1 MNTYFCLYKSKKITV
16 QAETSAEAQ
25 RNAQAEWKLTE
36 KQRPGIVVVLS
47 AIGNKPYTHSTS
59 SL

>member
-16 QAETSAEAQ
+16 QAETTAAAQ
-25 RNAQAEWKLTE
+25 RNAQTVWKLTE

-47 AIGNKPYTHSTS
+47 AIDNKPYTHSTS
-59 SL
+59 SI